1 MLSFFRFIGD
11 LKSISSGYERIIA
24 NRTPPR
30 VSTTYKTPNRT
41 PTLLRPSVPSG
52 NHCGSVVCIPS
63 SLPTT
68 MYVVWVFVR
77 RVCVC
82 RKFTTRRGNSLAACS
97 VLWHARDGT
106 LAGLGRGE
114 SPLSTNGVDSEKMV
128 RFRRKPYGDTG
139 DCTWS
144 CASLND
150 LHAAA
155 QAGGRAGG
163 RAACVSRHISPVAQP
178 NTASVCYLLNTA
190 FALVVLCLP
199 PGSACA
205 MCEFEVTSD

>member
-1 MLSFFRFIGD
+1 MQSCLPNPPACPKRSRGGKPPLARHKSRLSQTSRQEQVHGALLLAAIKCTEFSCLPASSQGHRGFNSLRFFDYLVPRDRYVLSFFRFIGD

-114 SPLSTNGVDSEKMV
+114 EPPLHQRCRLGEDDALST
-128 RFRRKPYGDTG
+128 
-139 DCTWS
+139 
-144 CASLND
+144 
-150 LHAAA
+150 
-155 QAGGRAGG
+155 
-163 RAACVSRHISPVAQP
+163 
-178 NTASVCYLLNTA
+178 
-190 FALVVLCLP
+190 
-199 PGSACA
+199 
-205 MCEFEVTSD
+205 